1 MLGMVKKTLEY
12 LGMFR
17 KIALKTL
24 QKNCLQKNVLV
35 RWFLL
40 QLVSVVF
47 LIVAAWWGWGTSLTL
62 VELGND
68 GLNNIL
74 EFFLLCLE
82 GFGVGLRV
90 GLEPR
95 DLLTDGLLNLLLVR
109 VAQLGAKLV
118 LIGELKSIN
127 PWRELKGA
135 WGKPYA

>member
-1 MLGMVKKTLEY
+1 L
-12 LGMFR
+12 
-17 KIALKTL
+17 
-24 QKNCLQKNVLV
+24 
-35 RWFLL
+35 FLL

-62 VELGND
+62 IELGND

-82 GFGVGLRV
+82 GFGVCLRV

-135 WGKPYA
+135 GGKPHA